1 MGEIM
6 YLPEIIKTLILE
18 KRTELMKE
26 DKLDRLENKSHIIFM
41 KCMDEL
47 EENVENTAMSIEFQL
62 EDYDEEEAE
71 EYQLH
76 LSTCYF
82 SEILLEQI
90 LINNRYI

>member
-1 MGEIM
+1 MGEII

>member
-1 MGEIM
+1 MGEIT